1 MDCAKFVAL
10 AWMALVLAGRAPALA
25 AGAGVDGRLLSMLSQ
40 PTVSPDG
47 RQIAFA
53 ARGDIWTVSADGG
66 TAHLLVSDPATESRP
81 LWSPDGEHLAFV
93 STRTGNGDVY
103 VFSFATGE
111 VRRLTWDDEV
121 EQLNAWSEDGRWIY
135 FFHSGQDIGNM
146 NDVFRVRPE
155 GGTPQAVSADR
166 YVNESFATPSP
177 DGRAL
182 AVTAHGHHT
191 SWWRHGHS
199 HIDEMEIWIERDGAY
214 RRVSEGGAKELW
226 PLWSRDGQRV
236 FFVSD
241 RGGTENLWVQEL
253 TGKAKPR
260 QVSRFT
266 DGRFLWPALSRD
278 DRTIVFQRNLEIW
291 KLDLASGK
299 AAGIPIRLE
308 GAAAG
313 PEVERVRLTDGF
325 SEFRLSPDGRKMA
338 VVVHGEVFAVGV
350 KEGGPATRVTDTAAA
365 ERQIAWAPDSRRL
378 AYASERDGR
387 DSLYLYDFATG
398 QEHRLTTGTT
408 PVFSPDGRLL
418 VFQRGLHELRV
429 LDVGSGSER
438 VLMPTDMDGP
448 PFNSDRS
455 LVWSPDGRWIAVLEY
470 GDRMFRNV
478 RLVPLDGG
486 EPRMISFLAHFA
498 GQTLSWSVDGT
509 FLVFTTGQRM
519 EDGRLAR
526 IDLVPRTPRFRED
539 QFRDLFPAEP
549 GSLQAPPPAGP
560 PTASP
565 IPATP
570 ATPAI
575 TTPRPV
581 EIVFEG
587 IRERLTILPV
597 GLSIS
602 SQTLSPDGRQI
613 ALVAETSG
621 QSSIFLFGL
630 DERNGE
636 PGLSRHLAATLSP
649 GRKSMLQFSPDG
661 AQLYFLDRGTIKV
674 VSLAE
679 RGDPRP
685 FQVIAEMEVDF
696 DREKLEVFDQVW
708 RYLDYLFADPDMHG
722 ADWKAE
728 RARFQPYVAAVRTR
742 DELHQL
748 INFMIGELNT
758 SHAVVRTPPA
768 ETKRTTGRLGLRF
781 DTGEHEASGRL
792 KIHEIVPLGPVA
804 VTREVRVGD
813 YLLAVDG
820 RPLDGR
826 TNLDA
831 LLDGKIGRQTRLT
844 VASSPGGAGSREVVV
859 RPVDGV
865 VEKRLAYRAWVDIN
879 RAYVERTSGGRLGYV
894 HLIDMLQPSLDQL
907 LLDLDTDN
915 HAREGVV
922 VDIRNNNGG
931 FINAYVIDI
940 LMRQGYMSMTYRG
953 FPTAP
958 ARSVLGQ
965 RALERPTVLIT
976 NRSTL
981 SDGENLAE
989 GYRALGL
996 GKVVGEPT
1004 AGWLI
1009 YTDNTLL
1016 VDGSQLRIPFIRI
1029 TDSRGQD
1036 LEGNPRPV
1044 DLQVEKPLGEGLQG
1058 KDSQLDA
1065 AVREL
1070 LDELTP
1076 QTARPDTQRTP
1087 R

>member
-10 AWMALVLAGRAPALA
+10 ASVVLVLAGRALAAVPA
-25 AGAGVDGRLLSMLSQ
+25 AGALSAEPAAGRQLPMLAQ

-53 ARGDIWTVSADGG
+53 ARGDVWTVSADGG
-66 TAHLLVSDPATESRP
+66 TARLLVTDPATESRP
-81 LWSPDGEHLAFV
+81 LWSPDGKHLAFI
-93 STRTGNGDVY
+93 SNRTGNGDVY
-103 VFSFATGE
+103 VYAFATGE

-135 FFHSGQDIGNM
+135 FFHSGQDLGNM

-155 GGTPQAVSADR
+155 GGTPQEVSADR

-182 AVTAHGHHT
+182 AVTAHGHPT
-191 SWWRHGHS
+191 SWWRHGHA

-241 RGGTENLWVQEL
+241 RGGAENLWVQEL
-253 TGKAKPR
+253 AGKAKPR
-260 QVSRFT
+260 PVSRFT
-266 DGRFLWPALSRD
+266 DGRFLWPALAGDGRAV
-278 DRTIVFQRNLEIW
+278 VFQRNLEIW

-299 AAGIPIRLE
+299 AAEVPIRLE

-313 PEVERVRLTDGF
+313 PDVERVRLTDGF
-325 SEFRLSPDGRKMA
+325 SEVRLSPDGRKMA
-338 VVVHGEVFAVGV
+338 VVVHGEVFAVGA
-350 KEGGPATRVTDTAAA
+350 KEGGLAVRVTDTPAV
-365 ERQIAWAPDSRRL
+365 ERQVAWAPDSRRL

-387 DSLYLYDFATG
+387 DGLYLYDFGTG
-398 QEHRLTTGTT
+398 EERRLTSGTT
-408 PVFSPDGRLL
+408 PAFSPDGRFL
-418 VFQRGLHELRV
+418 VFQNGRHELRV
-429 LDVGSGSER
+429 LDVGSGRER
-438 VLMPTDMDGP
+438 VLTRTNMDGP
-448 PFNSDRS
+448 PFASERS
-455 LVWSPDGRWIAVLEY
+455 LVWSPDSRWIAVLEY

-478 RLVPLDGG
+478 RLVPVDGG

-498 GQTLSWSVDGT
+498 SQSMSWSPDGT

-539 QFRDLFPAEP
+539 QFRDLFPA
-549 GSLQAPPPAGP
+549 GPPPVP
-560 PTASP
+560 PTP
-565 IPATP
+565 PAT
-570 ATPAI
+570 A
-575 TTPRPV
+575 PRPV

-587 IRERLTILPV
+587 IRERLTMLPV

-602 SQTLSPDGRQI
+602 SQALSPDGRQI

-621 QSSIFLFGL
+621 LSSIFLFAL

-636 PGLSRHLAATLSP
+636 PGLSRHMAATLSP
-649 GRKSMLQFSPDG
+649 GRKNMLQFSPDG
-661 AQLYFLDRGTIKV
+661 TQLYFLDRGAIKV
-674 VSLAE
+674 VLLAD

-685 FQVIAEMEVDF
+685 FQVTAEMDVDF

-708 RYLDYLFADPDMHG
+708 RYLDDLFADPGMHG
-722 ADWKAE
+722 VDWKAQ
-728 RARFQPYVAAVRTR
+728 RARFQPYVAAIRTR

-748 INFMIGELNT
+748 LNLMIGELNT
-758 SHAVVRTPPA
+758 SHAAVRMPPVD
-768 ETKRTTGRLGLRF
+768 TKRTTGHLGLRF
-781 DTGEHEASGRL
+781 DAVEYEAFGRL
-792 KIHEIVPLGPVA
+792 KIREIVPQGPAA
-804 VTREVRVGD
+804 VTREVREGD

-820 RPLDGR
+820 RAVDGR

-831 LLDGKIGRQTRLT
+831 LLDARIGRQTRLT
-844 VASSPGGAGSREVVV
+844 VASSPDGGSREVDV
-859 RPVDGV
+859 RPIDLVA
-865 VEKRLAYRAWVDIN
+865 EKRLAYRAWVDVN
-879 RAYVERTSGGRLGYV
+879 RAYVERTSAGRLGYV
-894 HLIDMLQPSLDQL
+894 HLFDMSQPALDQL

-931 FINAYVIDI
+931 FVNAYVIDI
-940 LMRQGYMSMTYRG
+940 LTRRGYMSMTYRG

-965 RALERPTVLIT
+965 RALERPTVLLT

-981 SDGENLAE
+981 SDGENLTE
-989 GYRALGL
+989 GYRVLGL
-996 GKVVGEPT
+996 GKVVGEAT

-1009 YTDNTLL
+1009 YTDNAAL
-1016 VDGSQLRIPFIRI
+1016 VDGSQVRIPFIRI
-1029 TDSRGQD
+1029 TDSRGED
-1036 LEGNPRPV
+1036 LERNPRPV
-1044 DLQVEKPLGEGLQG
+1044 DLQVEKPLGEGLRG

-1070 LDELTP
+1070 LDALTP
-1076 QTARPDTQRTP
+1076 QSVRPDTLRTP

>member
-1 MDCAKFVAL
+1 MHCAKSVAL
-10 AWMALVLAGRAPALA
+10 ASVVLVLAGRALAVVPEAAARPAEPA
-25 AGAGVDGRLLSMLSQ
+25 AGGQLLSMLSQ
-40 PTVSPDG
+40 PTVSPDD

-53 ARGDIWTVSADGG
+53 ARGDLWTVSAEGG
-66 TAHLLVSDPATESRP
+66 TARLLVADPATESRP
-81 LWSPDGEHLAFV
+81 LWSPDGKHLAFL

-103 VFSFATGE
+103 VYAFATGE

-121 EQLNAWSEDGRWIY
+121 EQLNAWSADGRWIY
-135 FFHSGQDIGNM
+135 FFHSGHDLGNM

-155 GGTPQAVSADR
+155 GGTPQEVSADR

-182 AVTAHGHHT
+182 AVTAHGHPT
-191 SWWRHGHS
+191 SWWRHGHA

-226 PLWSRDGQRV
+226 PLWSRDGQRL

-260 QVSRFT
+260 PVSRFT
-266 DGRFLWPALSRD
+266 DGRFLWPALSGD
-278 DRTIVFQRNLEIW
+278 GRTVVFQRNLEIW
-291 KLDLASGK
+291 RLDLASGK
-299 AAGIPIRLE
+299 AAEIPIRLE

-313 PEVERVRLTDGF
+313 PDVERVRLTDGF
-325 SEFRLSPDGRKMA
+325 NEIRLSPDGRKMA
-338 VVVHGEVFAVGV
+338 VVVHGEVFAVGAR
-350 KEGGPATRVTDTAAA
+350 EGGLAVRVTDTPAA
-365 ERQIAWAPDSRRL
+365 ERQVAWAPDSRRL
-378 AYASERDGR
+378 VYASERDGR
-387 DSLYLYDFATG
+387 DSLYLYDFSTG
-398 QEHRLTTGTT
+398 QERRLTSGTT

-418 VFQRGLHELRV
+418 VFQNGRHELRI
-429 LDVGSGSER
+429 LEVGSGRER
-438 VLMPTDMDGP
+438 VLTPTNMDGP
-448 PFNSDRS
+448 PFASDRS
-455 LVWSPDGRWIAVLEY
+455 MAWSPDSRWIAVLEY

-478 RLVPLDGG
+478 RLVPVDGG
-486 EPRMISFLAHFA
+486 EPRMVSFLAHFA
-498 GQTLSWSVDGT
+498 SQAMSWSPDGT

-539 QFRDLFPAEP
+539 QFRDLFPA
-549 GSLQAPPPAGP
+549 GPPPVP
-560 PTASP
+560 PTP
-565 IPATP
+565 PA
-570 ATPAI
+570 AA
-575 TTPRPV
+575 PRPV

-587 IRERLTILPV
+587 IRERLTLLPV

-602 SQTLSPDGRQI
+602 SQALSPDGRQI

-621 QSSIFLFGL
+621 QSSIFLFAM

-636 PGLSRHLAATLSP
+636 PGLSRHVAATLSP

-661 AQLYFLDRGTIKV
+661 TQLYFLDRGAIKV

-679 RGDPRP
+679 RGDVRP
-685 FQVIAEMEVDF
+685 FQVTAEMDVDF

-708 RYLDYLFADPDMHG
+708 RYLEDLFADPGMHG
-722 ADWKAE
+722 IDWKAQ
-728 RARFQPYVAAVRTR
+728 RARFQPYVAAIRTR

-748 INFMIGELNT
+748 LNLMIGELNT
-758 SHAVVRTPPA
+758 SHAAVRMPPVDM
-768 ETKRTTGRLGLRF
+768 KRTTGHLGLRF
-781 DTGEHEASGRL
+781 DAGEYEAFGRL
-792 KIHEIVPLGPVA
+792 KIREIVPLGPVA
-804 VTREVRVGD
+804 VTREVREGD

-820 RPLDGR
+820 HPVDGR

-831 LLDGKIGRQTRLT
+831 LLDARIGRQTRLT
-844 VASSPGGAGSREVVV
+844 VASSPDGSSREVDI
-859 RPVDGV
+859 RPVDAV
-865 VEKRLAYRAWVDIN
+865 AEKRLAYRAWVDAN
-879 RAYVERTSGGRLGYV
+879 RAYVERTSAGRLGYV
-894 HLIDMLQPSLDQL
+894 HLFDMSQAALDQL

-931 FINAYVIDI
+931 FVNAYVIDI
-940 LMRQGYMSMTYRG
+940 LTRHGYMSMTYRG

-965 RALERPTVLIT
+965 RALERPTVLLT

-1009 YTDNTLL
+1009 FTDNAAL
-1016 VDGSQLRIPFIRI
+1016 VDGSQARIPFIRI
-1029 TDSRGQD
+1029 TDSRGEN
-1036 LEGNPRPV
+1036 LERNPRPV
-1044 DLQVEKPLGEGLQG
+1044 DLQVEKPLGEGLRG
-1058 KDSQLDA
+1058 KDSQLDS

-1070 LDELTP
+1070 LDALTP
-1076 QTARPDTQRTP
+1076 QSVRPDTLRTP